1 MTELFSQIKQNIS
14 LHIRNIYKEGE
25 LDEVLTAKEYLI
37 VKKEGK
43 GSVSRKLQY
52 YNLDIIISLGYRVK
66 SERGTQFRIWVNK
79 ILKEYLLQG
88 FAINDKLLQERTQ
101 QLQELKSVVQL
112 QEKVISDYPL
122 NTDESAGLIKS

>member
-14 LHIRNIYKEGE
+14 LHTRNIYKEGE

-43 GSVSRKLQY
+43 RSVSRKLQY